1 MAQDNSIARLA
12 RQIVAARTAERFL
25 VDADEVA
32 NLRRHGACE
41 LHRICADFVSSVNA
55 NLSNANLSN
64 ASLSNASLS
73 NAALDLSPVTYA
85 PEMFRV
91 PGVNLMQISSQGR
104 EMQIAF
110 EAPPKPVSTEKFL
123 IPYVLEGEIRTYNQK
138 MLERFEIRNRLLFF
152 CVKDGTA
159 GWRFF
164 DWRTRHTG
172 PVDPDLLAS
181 LMEPLF

>member
-1 MAQDNSIARLA
+1 MAHDDAIARLA
-12 RQIVAARTAERFL
+12 RQIDAARTAERFL
-25 VDADEVA
+25 VNADEVA

-41 LHRICADFVSSVNA
+41 LHRICADFVSLVNA
-55 NLSNANLSN
+55 NLSND
-64 ASLSNASLS
+64 SLS
-73 NAALDLSPVTYA
+73 NAALDLSPATYA

-138 MLERFEIRNRLLFF
+138 MLERFEIRTRLLFF
-152 CVKDGTA
+152 CVEDGTA